1 MGVLSAN
8 HEILFVLIV
17 VRRYPRNTQTRVGTW
32 NDFVNVE
39 PGTANTS
46 RKIGV
51 TSGRMTAI
59 VVLLIIL

>member
-1 MGVLSAN
+1 MV
-8 HEILFVLIV
+8 FVLVV
-17 VRRYPRNTQTRVGTW
+17 VRRHPRNTQTRVGVW

-51 TSGRMTAI
+51 TSGLGGRMTAI
-59 VVLLIIL
+59 VVLLILL